1 LTIVLDIEADGLTG
15 TRADVLSRQLAA
27 DIRALRSLDVS
38 RATEPPPDGSK
49 STGHEIAT
57 LVVTGVFS
65 AATVRALRDVIVAYI
80 DRTKVR
86 GVKVRVGKA
95 EVTLTG
101 ASASDLAEII
111 EQLPGL
117 VDDDGPVGK
126 DGKEK

>member
-1 LTIVLDIEADGLTG
+1 MTIVLDIEADGLTG
-15 TRADVLSRQLAA
+15 ARADVLSRQLAA
-27 DIRALRSLDVS
+27 DIRTLRTLEVAPVTGPS
-38 RATEPPPDGSK
+38 PDGSK
-49 STGHEIAT
+49 STGYEIAT
-57 LVVTGVFS
+57 LVVTGAFS

-101 ASASDLAEII
+101 ASASDLAELI

-117 VDDDGPVGK
+117 VDK
-126 DGKEK
+126 DGK